1 MSRMLAGVTVDD
13 ELYQT
18 FTARRYDVTQEF
30 KNLPL
35 ETVIIYANSRDL
47 EEYPEIQNRCKEITE
62 QVKAEIREYYSSR
75 DGRKEYKTM
84 IHKDFSEYMR
94 DVQKI
99 EADMRPRAEKIR
111 STVENARS
119 KWEKVC
125 NDRDASEVSK
135 ASWKAEYLQE
145 EENFKK
151 GIADL
156 ESEAGKAFDN
166 VREQLQEHLNDF
178 YDPNGSRIDDMT
190 MKLLNIGFPFKKEE
204 LDRLAARYTDNPT
217 MLRILIQYAKK
228 NGLRSDLISTLEYY
242 INHGRKTEMEYFD
255 NLREFATKVI
265 RDKGMSPTY
274 EQAFNEAAEKVVT
287 SVQALPIRPNVD

>member
-1 MSRMLAGVTVDD
+1 M
-13 ELYQT
+13 
-18 FTARRYDVTQEF
+18 
-30 KNLPL
+30 K
-35 ETVIIYANSRDL
+35 
-47 EEYPEIQNRCKEITE
+47 
-62 QVKAEIREYYSSR
+62 
-75 DGRKEYKTM
+75 
-84 IHKDFSEYMR
+84 HKDFSGYMR

-111 STVENARS
+111 STVEDARS
-119 KWEKVC
+119 KWEKVY
-125 NDRDASEVSK
+125 NDRHASEVSK
-135 ASWKAEYLQE
+135 ASWKAEYLQA

-178 YDPNGSRIDDMT
+178 YDPNGSRIDDT
-190 MKLLNIGFPFKKEE
+190 TVKLLGIGFPFKKNEF
-204 LDRLAARYTDNPT
+204 DRLAARYTDNPT
-217 MLRILIQYAKK
+217 MLRILIQYAEK

-242 INHGRKTEMEYFD
+242 IDHGRKTEMGYFD
-255 NLREFATKVI
+255 NLREFAVKVI
-265 RDKGMSPTY
+265 HDKGMSPTY